1 MSKQTESN
9 KRLRHRLAR
18 TPEERDNQMINLAI
32 EKVEERMLTGKASS
46 QEYVHYLRLAA
57 TRETAQ
63 LEKEKLALELE
74 LVKAKTDALKASS
87 ANDVL
92 YRRVVSALGEYRGE
106 HVDEDY
112 QDL

>member
-1 MSKQTESN
+1 MRKQKESIGPP
-9 KRLRHRLAR
+9 RHRLAR

-32 EKVEERMLTGKASS
+32 DKVEERMLTGKASS

-63 LEKEKLALELE
+63 LEKDKLALELE

-87 ANDVL
+87 TNDAL
-92 YRRVVSALGEYRGE
+92 CRRVITALGEYRGE
-106 HVDEDY
+106 QIDEEH
-112 QDL
+112 

>member
-1 MSKQTESN
+1 MKKQSN
-9 KRLRHRLAR
+9 ERRPTHRLAR

-32 EKVEERMLTGKASS
+32 DKVEERMLMGKASS

-63 LEKEKLALELE
+63 LEKEKLELELE

-87 ANDVL
+87 MNDAL
-92 YRRVVSALGEYRGE
+92 CRRVITALGEYRGE
-106 HVDEDY
+106 QLDEDY
-112 QDL
+112 

>member
-1 MSKQTESN
+1 MKKQNESN
-9 KRLRHRLAR
+9 RRPRHRMAR

-32 EKVEERMLTGKASS
+32 DKVEERMLAGKASS

-63 LEKEKLALELE
+63 LEKDKLALELE

-87 ANDVL
+87 TNDAL
-92 YRRVVSALGEYRGE
+92 CRRVISALGEYRGE
-106 HVDEDY
+106 QIDED
-112 QDL
+112 L

>member
-1 MSKQTESN
+1 MKKQTEST
-9 KRLRHRLAR
+9 KRPRHRLAR

-32 EKVEERMLTGKASS
+32 EKVEERMLMGKASS

-87 ANDVL
+87 ANDAL
-92 YRRVVSALGEYRGE
+92 YSRVIDALGEYRGE
-106 HVDEDY
+106 HTDEDY
-112 QDL
+112 